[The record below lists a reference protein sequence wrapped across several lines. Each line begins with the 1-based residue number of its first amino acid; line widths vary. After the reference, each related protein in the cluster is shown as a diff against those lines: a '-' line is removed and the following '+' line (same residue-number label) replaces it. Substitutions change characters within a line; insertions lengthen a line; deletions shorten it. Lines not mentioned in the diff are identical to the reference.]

1 MGSTGIPRE
10 VLGVMGEHWE
20 VLGVPTGR
28 HPSRYWERWEHWV
41 WCWGM
46 SGGRAEPCPGGSQGW
61 GGAVT
66 SGSPRARGAEPPRGT
81 QSPLTGL
88 GEAGGVGSGERE
100 VKVIVEV
107 GREGERRGGPS
118 GAAG

>member
-1 MGSTGIPRE
+1 MPW
-10 VLGVMGEHWE
+10 GVA
-20 VLGVPTGR
+20 GV
-28 HPSRYWERWEHWV
+28 
-41 WCWGM
+41 
-46 SGGRAEPCPGGSQGW
+46 W